1 MHSGAP
7 MRAGRRS
14 KGGMAG
20 MGQYEN
26 TLNVIIG
33 QALDRKGRR
42 RTVHVEEN
50 GIIARGRPDILVHE
64 LGRLP
69 VIIET
74 EFAPG
79 HGVEKDA
86 CKRIGARTRMGDTVR
101 TCMSVVVPSGVRDKS
116 LDGMR
121 KHLCRAN
128 DIRYAVFSL
137 DQYGRHAARSR
148 HPSPDNEGGEDVLR
162 YPDKGGWLE
171 GSLADIML
179 TLQTVSVPA
188 SNIEKC
194 VSKLHQ
200 SSTAIGEK
208 IALLDE
214 HRRKELASL
223 LNQPASPQ
231 TWQMAALMLSNAMVF
246 YDEIAS
252 TRHGARLR
260 SIDQL
265 RDGDGVITTEA
276 LRSAWRRVLDI
287 NYHPIFKIA
296 IDLLSPIK
304 IRITREIIDVL
315 VDATDFIKSHNLSH
329 SSDMYGLVL
338 QRMISDRERLATYYT
353 LPESAEMMASIVLP
367 PAGDP
372 AWRDKR
378 SLLSLRVADLACGTG
393 MLLATTYRQIIAR
406 YGAGGGRGSAI
417 HEEFM
422 RDCIS
427 GLDVLPLAAH
437 MTVSS
442 LAGVYPDVII
452 RDTNI
457 HHMPIGRWGP
467 GKSEY
472 RIGSLDLIDDSD
484 STLFESSRQVT
495 GSGEK
500 GRTHHGI
507 ADGSLDLIVMNP
519 PFTKSGKRKKGE
531 DGRWDAVA
539 PFAAFDASD
548 REQEEMG
555 RLARKKFAG
564 TCAHG
569 HAGLGSYFVAVC
581 DKKLKPGGT
590 MSLILPAT
598 IASGESWSR
607 VRALLRDGYDTTVL
621 SIANEKI
628 ARFGGAFSSDTGM
641 LEVMLVARKR
651 REGEAPASPIFVT
664 LRDRPLTPV
673 EGAHVGE
680 SIRRLKGIKA
690 IEEGHGA
697 TPLMV
702 GRRKMG
708 HAMTAAVTED
718 DASWPLVNVLE
729 PALLSAAHALRGHE
743 QAKFTTLGR
752 MCRFGPDSQLLIG
765 KAQKGPFSIRD
776 IDQNGRLPGYHALWN
791 NDHEAQRTM
800 MLAPDKA
807 MDVKKGA
814 SDARVREMWATAS
827 HVHVNLDPNYNSQS
841 LLASF
846 VDAKT
851 AGGRA
856 WPALLIG
863 DARIGKAFVMWHNS
877 TLGILSYWTVA
888 GRQQLGRGMMK
899 RSGAARIHVPDLA
912 ADGMGRSARR
922 LASAFDRLSD
932 AALSPISDM
941 EDDAVRHRIDRAVSE
956 SLGIGIADG
965 KDGGNGADHG
975 LVAASKSGVVTVRF
989 DALRRAMSL
998 EPSIRGAV
1006 GARELERGR
1015 GTAA

>member
-1 MHSGAP
+1 
-7 MRAGRRS
+7 
-14 KGGMAG
+14 
-20 MGQYEN
+20 MGQHEN
-26 TLNVIIG
+26 TLNVVIG
-33 QALDRKGRR
+33 RALDRKGRR
-42 RTVHVEEN
+42 RAVHVEET
-50 GIIARGRPDILVHE
+50 GIISGGRPDILIHE

-79 HGVEKDA
+79 RGVEKDA
-86 CKRIGARTRMGDTVR
+86 CKRIGARTKYGDAVR
-101 TCMSVVVPSGVRDKS
+101 ACMSVVIPRDVRDKS

-121 KHLCRAN
+121 RHLCRAN

-137 DQYGRHAARSR
+137 DRYGRHAARAR
-148 HPSPDNEGGEDVLR
+148 HPSPHNSGGGAVLR
-162 YPDKGGWLE
+162 YPDEGGWLE

-208 IALLDE
+208 ISLLDE
-214 HRRKELASL
+214 HKRKELASL

-246 YDEIAS
+246 YDEIVS

-265 RDGDGVITTEA
+265 RDDDGVITTETLKA
-276 LRSAWRRVLDI
+276 AWRKVLGI

-296 IDLLSPIK
+296 LELLKPIN
-304 IRITREIIDVL
+304 IRMTREIIDVL

-329 SSDMYGLVL
+329 SSDLYGLVL

-406 YGAGGGRGSAI
+406 YGAGGGSGSAV

-472 RIGSLDLIDDSD
+472 RLGSLDLIDDSD

-507 ADGSLDLIVMNP
+507 ADASLDLIVMNP
-519 PFTKSGKRKKGE
+519 PFTKAGKRKKGE
-531 DGRWDAVA
+531 GGKWDAVA

-548 REQEEMG
+548 GEQEEMG
-555 RLARKKFAG
+555 RLARKKFDD

-569 HAGLGSYFVAVC
+569 HAGLGSHFVAVC

-590 MSLILPAT
+590 MALILLAT
-598 IASGESWSR
+598 IASGESWSK
-607 VRALLRDGYDTTVL
+607 VRALLRDKYDTTVM
-621 SIANEKI
+621 SIANEEMG
-628 ARFGGAFSSDTGM
+628 RREGAFSSDTGL

-651 REGEAPASPIFVT
+651 REGDSPTKPVFVT
-664 LRDRPLTPV
+664 LRNRPLTPV
-673 EGAHVGE
+673 EGAHMGE
-680 SIRRLKGIKA
+680 SIRRLEEIKA

-697 TPLMV
+697 TPLMT

-708 HAMTAAVTED
+708 HAATMNTED
-718 DASWPLVNVLE
+718 AWPLVNVLE
-729 PALLSAAHALRGHE
+729 PALLGAAYALRGHE
-743 QAKFTTLGR
+743 RAMFTELGR
-752 MCRFGPDSQLLIG
+752 MCEFGPDSQLLIG
-765 KAQKGPFSIRD
+765 KVQRGPFAIRD
-776 IDQNGRLPGYHALWN
+776 IDRGGRLPEYHALWN

-800 MLAPDKA
+800 RLAPDKA

-846 VDAKT
+846 TDAKT

-877 TLGILSYWTVA
+877 TLGILSYWMVA
-888 GRQQLGRGMMK
+888 GRQQLGRGMTK
-899 RSGAARIHVPDLA
+899 RSGAARMHVPDFG
-912 ADGMGRSARR
+912 ADGMEGCARR
-922 LASAFDRLSD
+922 LAAAFDRMSD
-932 AALSPISDM
+932 AALLPISDM
-941 EDDAVRHRIDRAVSE
+941 DSDAVRHRIDTAVAE
-956 SLGIGIADG
+956 SLGISTLGGRGEHGI
-965 KDGGNGADHG
+965 
-975 LVAASKSGVVTVRF
+975 VTASKGGAVSVRL

-998 EPSIRGAV
+998 EPSIRGIV
-1006 GARELERGR
+1006 GARERERGC
-1015 GTAA
+1015 GPAA